1 VRACVRPIVC
11 VCVCVCVCVRAC
23 SMHSRPTP
31 AADGPRL
38 GPRGLTLQC
47 IHDILG
53 VVPQDRVALLLE
65 ACRADT
71 YQEV

>member
-1 VRACVRPIVC
+1 
-11 VCVCVCVCVRAC
+11 
-23 SMHSRPTP
+23 MHSRPTP